1 MPNYGNITG
10 STGPDFA
17 SGGYKNELLFAPRA
31 DFDTIAAPTGAP
43 AALGDKVKVTDDHTF
58 TDGNGWYKW
67 ALRLHSPTMKG
78 ATVGDDG
85 AQEIEWTQS
94 GDILGDSASTQEQ
107 LQNLLNENGITL
119 IQDADCEGGQ
129 YVQLG
134 NNCVTP
140 SFKVSFDGKT
150 TKEGKKIYSLE
161 ITCKKKYFYSGAVT
175 LKP

>member
-1 MPNYGNITG
+1 MPNYGAITG

-31 DFDTIAAPTGAP
+31 DFATIAAPGTP
-43 AALGDKVKVTDDHTF
+43 TALGDKVKITTDHTF
-58 TDGNGWYKW
+58 STGNGWYSW
-67 ALRLHSPTMKG
+67 ALRLHSPTITG

-85 AQEIEWTQS
+85 AQEIEWTAK

-107 LQNLLNENGITL
+107 LQNLLNENGL
-119 IQDADCEGGQ
+119 VLMKDADCVAAQ

-134 NNCVTP
+134 NDCVSP

-150 TKEGKKIYSLE
+150 TKEGKKVYGIE
-161 ITCKKKYFYSGAVT
+161 IVSKKKYFYSGAIT
-175 LKP
+175 MKP